1 MQQQPVI
8 EWACRPFEQ
17 LSTTELY
24 AILQLR
30 AAVFVVEQASIY
42 QDLDG
47 KDFKAL
53 HLTGTDNE
61 QLIAYTRLLPP
72 GISYKEPSIG
82 RVVIAPSH
90 RAYGLG
96 RELMKRSINR
106 CQEQFEQKSIRIS
119 AQLYLKNFY
128 TSLGFEPVGVPYD
141 EDGIPHIEMVS
152 IH

>member
-8 EWACRPFEQ
+8 EWACRSFDQ
-17 LSTTELY
+17 LSATELY

-30 AAVFVVEQASIY
+30 AAVFVVEQTSIY

-53 HLTGTDNE
+53 HLTGTDNG
-61 QLIAYTRLLPP
+61 QVIAYTRLLPA

-96 RELMKRSINR
+96 RELMKRSIDA

-128 TSLGFEPVGVPYD
+128 ASLGFEPVGNPYD
-141 EDGIPHIEMVS
+141 EDGIPHIEMVKKG
-152 IH
+152 

>member
-8 EWACRPFEQ
+8 EWTCRSFDQ
-17 LSTTELY
+17 LSATVLY
-24 AILQLR
+24 TILQLR
-30 AAVFVVEQASIY
+30 AAVFVVEQTSIY

-53 HLTGTDNE
+53 HLTGTDNG

-82 RVVIAPSH
+82 RVVVASSH

-96 RELMKRSINR
+96 RELMQRSMDACHR
-106 CQEQFEQKSIRIS
+106 QFEQHRIRIS

-128 TSLGFEPVGVPYD
+128 ASLGFEPVGAPYD
-141 EDGIPHIEMVS
+141 EDGIPHIEMILS
-152 IH
+152 